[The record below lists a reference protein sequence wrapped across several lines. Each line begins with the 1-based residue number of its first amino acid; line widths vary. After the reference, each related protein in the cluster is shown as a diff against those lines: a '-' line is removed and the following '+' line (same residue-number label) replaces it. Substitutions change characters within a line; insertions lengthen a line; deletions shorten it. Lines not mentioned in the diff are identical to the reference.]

1 MEERKNKLLNQKN
14 KLEEQIK
21 KAQGKLKL
29 INQELTNIELKE
41 KAKNAD
47 EIINKLKEQ
56 GIENIETLLNYVNQ
70 GKINIK

>member
-1 MEERKNKLLNQKN
+1 MDERKNKLLNQKN

>member
-1 MEERKNKLLNQKN
+1 MDERKNKLLNQKN

-29 INQELTNIELKE
+29 INQELDNIELKE